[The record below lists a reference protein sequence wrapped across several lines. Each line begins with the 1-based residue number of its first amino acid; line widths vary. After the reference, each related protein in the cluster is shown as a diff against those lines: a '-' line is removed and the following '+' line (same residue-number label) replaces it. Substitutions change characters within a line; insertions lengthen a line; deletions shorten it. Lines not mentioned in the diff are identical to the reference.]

1 MLQRRAAHRGT
12 GFGKVLHA
20 YHESHT
26 SSKGKTLPTGFIH
39 YQVAGGIATITLD
52 RPEAANVQTLPMLDD
67 LDEAWCRADDDPD
80 VRVIVPQAN
89 GKRFSV
95 GHDIRSIGDNAQDP
109 GSDPARVTGG
119 DVPWLESGWGAG
131 RTSPGPDHGEVADAW
146 H

>member
-1 MLQRRAAHRGT
+1 MLQRRAARAGLAL
-12 GFGKVLHA
+12 GKCYTPIMKV
-20 YHESHT
+20 
-26 SSKGKTLPTGFIH
+26 TLPQRGRHCRQASVH

-109 GSDPARVTGG
+109 G
-119 DVPWLESGWGAG
+119 
-131 RTSPGPDHGEVADAW
+131 RTRPG
-146 H
+146 